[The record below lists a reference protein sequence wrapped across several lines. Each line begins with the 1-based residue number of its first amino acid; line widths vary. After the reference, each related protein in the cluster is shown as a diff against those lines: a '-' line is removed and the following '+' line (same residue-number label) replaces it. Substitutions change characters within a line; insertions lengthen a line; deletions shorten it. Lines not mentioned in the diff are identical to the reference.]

1 MDKCVS
7 KCDLGN
13 YSIGKQRKHRRVMA
27 TNIHKV
33 RMTMK
38 TQKKKLENFKARG
51 YVSECFKGAYAYIRY
66 VPKFH
71 FLIFDL

>member
-13 YSIGKQRKHRRVMA
+13 YSIGEQRKHRRVMA

-33 RMTMK
+33 QMAMR
-38 TQKKKLENFKARG
+38 TQKKNSRTLKPVDTSVSVLKGRTRIYDMYQNF
-51 YVSECFKGAYAYIRY
+51 
-66 VPKFH
+66 
-71 FLIFDL
+71 IF

>member
-13 YSIGKQRKHRRVMA
+13 YSIGKQRKYRRVMA
-27 TNIHKV
+27 TNIRKV

-38 TQKKKLENFKARG
+38 TQKKNSRTLKPVDTSVSVLEERTRIYDMYQNF
-51 YVSECFKGAYAYIRY
+51 
-66 VPKFH
+66 
-71 FLIFDL
+71 IF